1 MTTVAVPTAGVF
13 VLQDQEADFSAF
25 VTRLLALAGYQSAGY
40 SPDFTTVFV
49 HFEDSTTQATANAAV
64 QSAVD
69 AHVANALYER
79 MLERMAEVN
88 TLRDS
93 WMSGHFLYDGHR
105 WDCDEKGMK
114 NIEGT
119 NTAAILLAAAG
130 QSLPADFVFRDRDN
144 NNVPANAAYMSG
156 MGLALFKFRSDSYV
170 ASWIHKYMISQ
181 CTTLQ
186 AVTDYDITAG
196 WPARG

>member
-49 HFEDSTTQATANAAV
+49 HFEDSTAQAAANAAV
-64 QSAVD
+64 QGAVD

-93 WMSGHFLYDGHR
+93 WMSGHFLYDGRR
-105 WDCDEKGMK
+105 WDCDERGMK

-130 QSLPADFVFRDRDN
+130 QALPSDFVFRDRDN

-181 CTTLQ
+181 CATLQ

>member
-1 MTTVAVPTAGVF
+1 MTTVAIPTTGVF
-13 VLQDQEADFSAF
+13 VLQDQEADFSTF
-25 VTRLLALAGYQSAGY
+25 VTRLLALTGYASAGY
-40 SPDFTTVFV
+40 AQDFSQVYV
-49 HFEDSTTQATANAAV
+49 HFDDAISQAAANAAA
-64 QSAVD
+64 QGAVD
-69 AHVANALYER
+69 AHVTNALYAR
-79 MLERMAEVN
+79 MVERMAEVN

-93 WMSGHFLYDGHR
+93 WMASHFLYDGHR
-105 WDCDEKGMK
+105 WDCDEKGIK

-130 QSLPADFVFRDRDN
+130 QSLPVDFIFRDKDN

-156 MGLALFKFRSDSYV
+156 MGLVLFKFRSDCYV

-181 CTTLQ
+181 CATLQ
-186 AVTDYDITAG
+186 AVTDYDISTG